1 MNVKFHKYQGAGN
14 DFILID
20 NRKRIIQH
28 GHRRLFSHWCNRH
41 FGIGADGV
49 ILLEK
54 ESGYDFRMVYFN
66 SDGRESSMCGNGGR
80 CIIQFAHDVG
90 IIKNHCQ
97 FIAID
102 GPHSGKIQSNRVSLR
117 MADVQDIREVSSTD
131 FILHTGS
138 PHFVRFADDVEQLA
152 VETKGRTIRNSKPFK
167 QQGINVNFAEVQ
179 GNKLFVRTY
188 ERGVEDETLSCG
200 TGVVASVLALSFQKN
215 SPIGK
220 QHRQTIETRGGLLSV
235 SYFRSAEKAWRAI
248 DLIGPAQRVFSGAIS
263 C

>member
-1 MNVKFHKYQGAGN
+1 MNVKFHKYQGTGN

-20 NRKRIIQH
+20 NRKRIIQT
-28 GHRRLFSHWCNRH
+28 GHRRFFSRWCNRH

-80 CIIQFAHDVG
+80 CIIQFAHDIGV
-90 IIKNHCQ
+90 ITTHCQ

-102 GPHSGKIQSNRVSLR
+102 GPHSGEVQSNRVSLR
-117 MADVQDIREVSSTD
+117 MADVQDIRVSSSTD

-138 PHFVRFADDVEQLA
+138 PHFVRFTDDVKQLA
-152 VETKGRTIRNSKPFK
+152 VVTKGRAIRNSKPFM
-167 QQGINVNFAEVQ
+167 QQGVNVNFAEAQ
-179 GNKLFVRTY
+179 GNRLFVRTY

-200 TGVVASVLALSFQKN
+200 TGVVASVLAHSFRENN
-215 SPIGK
+215 SIGK
-220 QHRQTIETRGGLLSV
+220 SHRQSVETKGGLLSV
-235 SYFRSAEKAWRAI
+235 SYFRSAEKGWTAI
-248 DLIGPAQRVFSGAIS
+248 DLAGPAQRVFSGEIS